1 MMDPPAN
8 INEVNSYIKEYED
21 KLVIS
26 SNMPID
32 YIVDN
37 KLGHYWSK
45 YVTMEVKSE
54 VNE

>member
-8 INEVNSYIKEYED
+8 INEVNSCIKEYED

-45 YVTMEVKSE
+45 YVTREVIPE